1 MFDRDYALFLIVVLL
16 LSSCGPAPL
25 GRLNPGSDFAYTI
38 VTDAEMHTA
47 SVKGHRL
54 PPQSRLPGLYAAS
67 DPFSGWVTSGLCTS
81 TGILELHA
89 GGTAYI
95 ASHECAHLADRV
107 GSMRTA
113 IAMLTPP
120 NPNEHMA
127 KRLASM
133 QSVCDEAERRGVCPW
148 RVIRDR
154 WGDEAVGHKKILDRL
169 WAEGDRP

>member
-1 MFDRDYALFLIVVLL
+1 MRLTLPLLCLL
-16 LSSCGPAPL
+16 LCSCGPAPL
-25 GRLNPGSDFAYTI
+25 GRLNEGATFPYRI
-38 VTDAEMHTA
+38 VTDSEMHA
-47 SVKGHRL
+47 QSLKGNRL
-54 PPQSRLPGLYAAS
+54 PPRARLAGLYGGNGSEA
-67 DPFSGWVTSGLCTS
+67 FSSWVTSGLCTR
-81 TGILELHA
+81 TEILELHA

-95 ASHECAHLADRV
+95 AAHECMHLADRV
-107 GSMRTA
+107 GSLRTA

-133 QSVCDEAERRGVCPW
+133 RSVCDEAERRGVCGW

-154 WGDEAVGHKKILDRL
+154 WGDEAVGHKNILDRL